1 MKVAAVQL
9 NSREDKEANLAVADR
24 LTRAAAA
31 DGAELVVLPEKWTVL
46 GSDEHLR
53 AGAEPLD
60 GPAIAWARAT
70 ARELGIDLIAGSIAE
85 RLPGDE
91 MLANTSVHPAPDGD
105 LPALPLRGAVGC
117 RRPVGRGVGQ
127 GAGRGWQRRR

>member
-31 DGAELVVLPEKWTVL
+31 DGAELVVLPEKGTVM
-46 GSDEHLR
+46 GSGEQLR

-60 GPAIAWARAT
+60 GPPIAWARAT
-70 ARELGIDLIAGSIAE
+70 ARELGIQLIAGSIAE
-85 RLPGDE
+85 RVPESEELPH
-91 MLANTSVHPAPDGD
+91 TSRHLVP
-105 LPALPLRGAVGC
+105 
-117 RRPVGRGVGQ
+117 
-127 GAGRGWQRRR
+127 RRR

>member
-46 GSDEHLR
+46 GSGQHLR
-53 AGAEPLD
+53 PGAEPLD

-70 ARELGIDLIAGSIAE
+70 PPELGIDLIAGSIAH
-85 RLPGDE
+85 RPPADQT
-91 MLANTSVHPAPDGD
+91 LANTSLHA
-105 LPALPLRGAVGC
+105 
-117 RRPVGRGVGQ
+117 
-127 GAGRGWQRRR
+127 